1 MSNTIR
7 LRAVVDEDFLNYKE
21 PAMFLITCFCDFKC
35 CHEAGIPESV
45 CQNEPMI
52 EGTSIMELDND
63 YIIKHYL
70 DNDITKA
77 IVFGGLEP
85 ILQFPEVREFIRD
98 FRKVSNDPVII
109 YTGYNKDE
117 ILPEID
123 ELKKLGNIIVKF
135 GRFVPNDQPHID
147 DVLGITLCS
156 LNQYGERI

>member
-1 MSNTIR
+1 MGSIR

-21 PAMFLITCFCDFKC
+21 PSMFLITCFCDFKC

-77 IVFGGLEP
+77 VVIGGLEP

-98 FRKVSNDPVII
+98 FRKVSNDTVVI
-109 YTGYNKDE
+109 YTGYDKEE

-135 GRFVPNDQPHID
+135 GRFVPDQESHLD
-147 DVLGITLCS
+147 EALGIELCS
-156 LNQYGERI
+156 PNQYGERI